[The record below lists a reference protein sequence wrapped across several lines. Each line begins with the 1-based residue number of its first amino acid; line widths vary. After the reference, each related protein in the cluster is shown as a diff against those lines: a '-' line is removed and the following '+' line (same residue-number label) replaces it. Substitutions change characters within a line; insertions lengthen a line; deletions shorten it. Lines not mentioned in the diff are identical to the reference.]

1 MFVFGR
7 TIETGYTAEQINT
20 LLYNQGGSVIEVY
33 QDSKGWKMD
42 PSSTYAR
49 RVTGL
54 TPIDLTGPAR
64 GSAAV
69 DGAVTVQGTFAN
81 CSGGRTLWNTVLT
94 CEENFESTS
103 KAAKLN
109 QTHYGWVVEVDP
121 FNPRFQIR
129 KHTALGRFNH
139 ENTCMGLAKDGRV
152 VVYMGDDK
160 KDACVYKFISKGT
173 YKPKAGKKNA
183 KLLEEGVL
191 YAANFAKD
199 NGFR

>member
-1 MFVFGR
+1 
-7 TIETGYTAEQINT
+7 
-20 LLYNQGGSVIEVY
+20 
-33 QDSKGWKMD
+33 MD
-42 PSSTYAR
+42 PASKYAR

-54 TPIDLTGPAR
+54 TPIALTGPAK

-69 DGAVTVQGTFAN
+69 NGAVKVQGTFAN
-81 CSGGRTLWNTVLT
+81 CSGGRTLWNTLLT

-103 KAAKLN
+103 KAAKLD

-121 FNPRFQIR
+121 FHPDFQIR

-160 KDACVYKFISKGT
+160 KMPACTSSSAKKSMIKRPE
-173 YKPKAGKKNA
+173 KECKAIGRRHIICC
-183 KLLEEGVL
+183 KLCQRPMG
-191 YAANFAKD
+191 AAD
-199 NGFR
+199 D